1 MARFAWSRASLAGS
15 EFKWLAVVF
24 GMLTGLAVTR
34 LLSGV
39 AATLRSRSVSP
50 VDWIPLLW
58 GASIFLMLLD
68 YWWVIHDLQD
78 VIKQWTYP
86 EFLQAL
92 VSPLVL
98 FFAAAL
104 VLPAAELKY
113 GESHQDVFDSHG
125 HWALLCISAYHFEE
139 LLEATEFFGADI
151 FSRAGL
157 VVLVEA
163 LLPVLAFFSGR
174 RLHLAI
180 ACSYLALNVAFIFV
194 SINDLARMWSS

>member
-1 MARFAWSRASLAGS
+1 VPGS

-39 AATLRSRSVSP
+39 AATMRSRSVSR

-58 GASIFLMLLD
+58 AASIFLMLLD

-78 VIKQWTYP
+78 VMTAWTYP

-92 VSPLVL
+92 SSPLIL

-104 VLPAAELKY
+104 VLPSSELKY
-113 GESHQDVFDSHG
+113 GESHQDVFNSHG
-125 HWALLCISAYHFEE
+125 HWALLCIGVFHIEE
-139 LLEATEFFGADI
+139 LLEAAEFFGSDI
-151 FSRAGL
+151 YSWPGL
-157 VVLVEA
+157 VVLAEA
-163 LLPVLAFFSGR
+163 ALPIVAFFSGR
-174 RLHLAI
+174 RAHLAI
-180 ACSYLALNVAFIFV
+180 AWLYLAMNIGFIFV
-194 SINDLARMWSS
+194 SINELAMMWSS